1 MRILQR
7 CRPYGAWFIC
17 DGCIYRDVAPTGL
30 TFVLFAFYRDV
41 APTGLTFV
49 LFAFYRDVAP
59 TGLTFVGYA
68 YSTEMSPLRGL
79 VYLRWLH
86 LQRCRPYGAN
96 VCVIRILQRCRPYGA
111 NVCVIRILQRCRPYG
126 ANVCGLCVFYRDVAP
141 TGLGLFAMV
150 ASTEMSP
157 LRGLV
162 SGMPW
167 YLQRC

>member
-1 MRILQR
+1 MVFLQRCRPYGANVCVIRILQR
-7 CRPYGAWFIC
+7 CHPYGAWFIC
-17 DGCIYRDVAPTGL
+17 DGCI
-30 TFVLFAFYRDV
+30 YRDV

-111 NVCVIRILQRCRPYG
+111 NVC
-126 ANVCGLCVFYRDVAP
+126 GLCVFYRDVTP

-157 LRGLV
+157 LRG
-162 SGMPW
+162 
-167 YLQRC
+167 